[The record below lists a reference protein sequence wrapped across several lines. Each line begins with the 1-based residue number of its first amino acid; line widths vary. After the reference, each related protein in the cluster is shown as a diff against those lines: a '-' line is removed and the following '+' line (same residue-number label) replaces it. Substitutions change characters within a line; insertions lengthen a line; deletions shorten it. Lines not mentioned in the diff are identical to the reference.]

1 MQSLVIFRRVS
12 WCESHHET
20 CQRDRIGDWH
30 RHREHDPDESVLTVP
45 VHQVGRGGCAAAV
58 RSWGR
63 CCWPF
68 WWPGVLNRRLV
79 PGEVPDQARRL
90 EPCLH
95 LGSSTRRPVPVVRV
109 YQDRLRDHGQSQL
122 AARRH
127 VGQLLGVNRAMLRT
141 GSRPRGGLCVRPAR
155 ARRIR
160 QTIRPNCG
168 GWVKKS
174 PSCGGRG
181 ATVGD
186 RVPGVKQGGQAGLV
200 QRAGSPC

>member
-1 MQSLVIFRRVS
+1 MPAPRKFDE
-12 WCESHHET
+12 ES
-20 CQRDRIGDWH
+20 R
-30 RHREHDPDESVLTVP
+30 
-45 VHQVGRGGCAAAV
+45 A
-58 RSWGR
+58 
-63 CCWPF
+63 
-68 WWPGVLNRRLV
+68 
-79 PGEVPDQARRL
+79 
-90 EPCLH
+90 
-95 LGSSTRRPVPVVRV
+95 RPVRV
-109 YQDRLRDHGQSQL
+109 DQDRLRDHGESQL

-127 VGQLLGVNRAMLRT
+127 VGQLLGVNPAMLRT